1 MNQNQPNNR
10 KQTMNQSI
18 MTSRE
23 IAMLTGVKHKD
34 VVRQILIVFKECN
47 IDPKD
52 FVHAYAKGMSIK
64 ANTAPALS

>member
-1 MNQNQPNNR
+1 
-10 KQTMNQSI
+10 
-18 MTSRE
+18 
-23 IAMLTGVKHKD
+23 MLTGVKHKD